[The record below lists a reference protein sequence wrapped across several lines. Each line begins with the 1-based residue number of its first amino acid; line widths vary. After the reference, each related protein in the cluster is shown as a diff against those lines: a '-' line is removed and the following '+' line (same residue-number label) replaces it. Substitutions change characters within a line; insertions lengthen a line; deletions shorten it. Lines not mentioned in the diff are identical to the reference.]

1 MPPSEIAADNVA
13 PTPGA
18 PGDATRPPIPEHAR
32 RWREA
37 FRDVDRSEAAVGQ
50 VFHPH
55 SITVSGGDEPFA
67 CTLDA
72 AGSGPLI
79 LGELDYTV
87 DMRLWC
93 PHVEGYH
100 VNVPI
105 RGVLDSASGRDEL
118 HVLPGSAALYQPEV
132 SALLGTTVRTGF
144 SMFALKI
151 DKQALEAAME
161 CLTGRPTEGS
171 IRLAPLLDISSGLGR
186 QWWEM
191 TMAFRRQVAGGDL
204 LAHPLVARPAG
215 EAILNGLL
223 LASGHQFS
231 EFLHGGE
238 SPTPVA
244 IRRALHYI
252 GDHLREPITLAA
264 LSRASGASVRA
275 LQRGFQQHLGM
286 TPTQYIRARR
296 LEHAHADL
304 ISLEP
309 GDLRVAAIAAR
320 WGFTNQGRFAA
331 EYRRR
336 YGRSP
341 AQTSGRCAP
350 KAR

>member
-1 MPPSEIAADNVA
+1 VTTAETSADDLA
-13 PTPGA
+13 PAPETPGGT
-18 PGDATRPPIPEHAR
+18 PRPAVPEQAR
-32 RWREA
+32 RWQEA

-55 SITVSGGDEPFA
+55 SITVSGGDQSFA

-72 AGSGPLI
+72 AGSGPLV
-79 LGELDYTV
+79 LGELDYAV

-100 VNVPI
+100 VNVPV
-105 RGVLDSASGRDEL
+105 RGVLDSTSGREDL
-118 HVLPGSAALYQPEV
+118 HVLPGSAALYQPGV
-132 SALLGTTVRTGF
+132 SALLGTTVRSGF

-151 DKQALEAAME
+151 DKRALEAAME
-161 CLTGRPTEGS
+161 CLTGRPTEGP

-186 QWWEM
+186 QWWAM
-191 TMAFRRQVAGGDL
+191 TMAFRRQVADGDL

-231 EFLHGGE
+231 ECLHE
-238 SPTPVA
+238 ADSPAPAAV
-244 IRRALHYI
+244 RRALDFI

-264 LSRASGASVRA
+264 LSRASRTSVRA

-296 LEHAHADL
+296 LEHAHGDL
-304 ISLEP
+304 VSLEP
-309 GDLRVAAIAAR
+309 GDLRVADIAAR

-331 EYRRR
+331 EYRQR
-336 YGRSP
+336 YGHSP
-341 AQTSGRCAP
+341 AQTIGRCAP
-350 KAR
+350 GAH

>member
-1 MPPSEIAADNVA
+1 MPVFDTADAPEPAAA
-13 PTPGA
+13 RS
-18 PGDATRPPIPEHAR
+18 PGDVPHRPVPDQAR
-32 RWREA
+32 RWQDA
-37 FRDVDRSEAAVGQ
+37 FRDVDRSEAAVGH

-55 SITVSGGDEPFA
+55 SITVSGGDQPFV

-72 AGSGPLI
+72 AGTGPLTM
-79 LGELDYTV
+79 GELDYTV

-100 VNVPI
+100 VNVPV
-105 RGVLDSASGRDEL
+105 RGVLDSLSGRDDL
-118 HVLPGSAALYQPEV
+118 HVLPGTAALYQPEV
-132 SALLGTTVRTGF
+132 SALLGTTAREGF

-151 DKQALEAAME
+151 DKHALEAAME
-161 CLTGRPTEGS
+161 CLTGRPTQGP
-171 IRLAPLLDISSGLGR
+171 IRLASSLDISTGMGR
-186 QWWEM
+186 QWWEL
-191 TMAFRRQVAGGDL
+191 TMAFRRQVAEGDL
-204 LAHPLVARPAG
+204 LAHPLVARPAS

-223 LASGHQFS
+223 LASDHQFS
-231 EFLHGGE
+231 EHLHTGG
-238 SPTPVA
+238 SPTPLAV
-244 IRRALHYI
+244 RRAQDYI
-252 GDHLREPITLAA
+252 GDHLREPITLGA
-264 LSRASGASVRA
+264 LALAGGVSVRA

-304 ISLEP
+304 VSLESR
-309 GDLRVAAIAAR
+309 DLRVADIAAR

-341 AQTSGRCAP
+341 AQTVAGCSGGR
-350 KAR
+350 